1 MRSLRRYLDDIH
13 PLFAKG
19 GRFEKLAA
27 VYEILDTVLYT
38 PGEVTRGAPHV
49 RDGIDLKRL
58 MIMVVFAATPVA
70 LFGMWNTG
78 YQANLAMAQ
87 MGIESA
93 AGWRGALIDLFG
105 IGYDPASVLAS
116 FFHGLLYFLP
126 IYIVTLAAGGFWE
139 VLFAAVR
146 GHDVN
151 EGFLVTSLL
160 FALILPPTIPLW
172 QVAMG
177 MSFGVVIGKEVFG
190 GVGKNFLNPA
200 LTGRAFLF
208 FAYPSQISGDSV
220 WTAVDGFSGATPLA
234 VLNQGGMEAL
244 QAADISWMQMFVG
257 NIQGSLGETSAL
269 LCLLAAGMLI
279 YTKVASWR
287 IMAGVLVG
295 MIATTLL
302 FNWVD
307 DGSNPMYSVPWH
319 WHLVLGSFAFG
330 MVFMATDPVSGSTT
344 DTGRW
349 IYGILIGFMI
359 VLIRVANPAF
369 PEGVMLAILFANV
382 FAPLIDYFVI
392 QANIKRRMRR
402 NA

>member
-1 MRSLRRYLDDIH
+1 MRILRRMLDDLH
-13 PLFAKG
+13 PLFVKG
-19 GRFEKLAA
+19 GRYEKFSALFEI
-27 VYEILDTVLYT
+27 VDTLLFT
-38 PGEVTRGAPHV
+38 PGNVTRGAPHA

-70 LFGMWNTG
+70 LFAIWNTG
-78 YQANLAMAQ
+78 YQANAAMAE
-87 MGIESA
+87 MGITSV
-93 AGWRGALIDLFG
+93 AGWRGFLLELFG
-105 IGYDPASVLAS
+105 IGYDYGSFWAS
-116 FFHGLLYFLP
+116 FWHGLLYFLP

-146 GHDVN
+146 DHDVN

-160 FALILPPTIPLW
+160 FALIVPPDIPLW
-172 QVAMG
+172 QVALG

-208 FAYPSQISGDSV
+208 FAYPGQMSGDSV

-234 VLNQGGMEAL
+234 ILNQGGMDAL
-244 QAADISWMQMFVG
+244 YAADISWMQMFVG
-257 NIQGSLGETSAL
+257 NIQGSLGETSTL
-269 LCLLAAGMLI
+269 LCLLGAAMLI

-287 IMAGVLVG
+287 IMAGVLLG
-295 MIATTLL
+295 MVATSLL
-302 FNWVD
+302 FNLVD
-307 DGSNPMYSVPWH
+307 DGSNPMYAIPWY

-330 MVFMATDPVSGSTT
+330 MVFMATDPVSATT
-344 DTGRW
+344 TETGRW
-349 IYGILIGFMI
+349 IYGALIGFMI

-382 FAPLIDYFVI
+382 FAPLIDYFVV
-392 QANIKRRMRR
+392 QANIRRRMRR
-402 NA
+402 NV

>member
-1 MRSLRRYLDDIH
+1 MRPLRRFLDNIY

-19 GRFEKLAA
+19 GRFERFSA
-27 VYEILDTVLYT
+27 VYEIIDTALFT
-38 PGEVTRGAPHV
+38 PGNIVRGSPHA

-58 MIMVVFAATPVA
+58 MIIVVIAATPAA
-70 LFGMWNTG
+70 LWGMWNVG
-78 YQANLAMAQ
+78 YQANAAMAEL
-87 MGIESA
+87 GVPA
-93 AGWRGALIDLFG
+93 APGWRVWLLAALG
-105 IGYDPASVLAS
+105 IGYDPQSIWAC
-116 FFHGLLYFLP
+116 FWHGLMYFLP

-146 GHDVN
+146 NHEVN

-172 QVAMG
+172 QVALG

-208 FAYPSQISGDSV
+208 FAYPGQISGDAV

-234 VLNQGGMEAL
+234 IANIGGMDAL
-244 QAADISWMQMFVG
+244 TQAGVTWGQMFVG
-257 NIQGSLGETSAL
+257 TVQGSIGETSTL
-269 LCLLAAGMLI
+269 MCLIGAVMLI

-287 IMAGVLVG
+287 IIAGVMLG
-295 MIATTLL
+295 MVVTSFL
-302 FNWVD
+302 FNMAY
-307 DGSNPMYSVPWH
+307 DGSNPMYAIPWY
-319 WHLVLGSFAFG
+319 WHLVMGSFAFG
-330 MVFMATDPVSGSTT
+330 MVFMATDPVSAASTS
-344 DTGRW
+344 TGRW
-349 IYGILIGFMI
+349 IYGVLIGFMV

-392 QANIKRRMRR
+392 QANVRRRVRR
-402 NA
+402 NV